1 MQYKAS
7 STAETN
13 FPQTSPMAAGTAP
26 IAVGTRGTVGSL
38 VRREIEYFSK
48 LELDPHGSSSS
59 MKPLGQILGFTSG
72 DSGAHCSKSSFRI
85 LVMTWRRRKRRG
97 SSGSGIGRGFLASM
111 CFAAEVAETN
121 RQNWIPGSVMAGF
134 RSLKSL
140 IQNPKKSRTFVTATA
155 TASSSSISA
164 PLHYSPL
171 SYPLSHPL
179 VRLPSQISRSFLSP
193 LSNWIVP
200 FHGPLFLSFP
210 PWKLSQSSTPLYIV
224 GNGVVLRKIEASLNL
239 NLLGRRPSF
248 PLPLEVGSLSPA
260 PTVVDRRVGLKEG
273 ADDFVN
279 LPNLISMSRLI
290 SGPFLGWM
298 ITNEWYSSAMVG
310 LVISGA
316 TDWLDGYMA
325 RRMKINSV
333 VGSYLDPLADK
344 VLIGSVALALVH
356 KGLLHPGLVGLIVF
370 RDVGLVGGAVY
381 QRASS
386 LGWKWNSWSDFFN
399 LDETRPEKVEPLFIS
414 KLNTVFQLIL
424 VAAVLLQPEFGTQET
439 ESYITYLSC
448 INNSGF
454 HSSIRRPTLEEMT
467 QNDHIGLDRFVSAGV
482 TEMDTEQW
490 MGEFVKKLQVED
502 QEKLELAYGVE
513 IEAEAVCVAFRI
525 IMQYP
530 DVFQFDSS
538 GEFDDTQKEILQN
551 KVVGLLKEACAKLR
565 DKFEY
570 SRQEEDDLDVGEYQ
584 LRRTLVELNEIK
596 KERDPSTQKWS
607 DRVKKEHEELKGM
620 WNQLETNW
628 VQVKTSRQRCDIR
641 AREALLL
648 ERMHERLAL
657 RINEARLKTVN
668 SFSGSGMLQW
678 IDDHVT
684 ELLYTTRKDFK
695 HELTVSPHVVAKA
708 ASPLI
713 DAPPP
718 LSLSEPTLPQNL
730 EQRIAKRVIGQEH
743 VLLAVT
749 AALSRQRPQRRP
761 IGSFLF
767 MCGSGYGRT
776 EMAKSLAG
784 LLFDNKDMIAEFD
797 LAKYSGPN
805 SFSRL
810 VGLLSSYIES
820 GMKRERSEAVKKRP
834 IGLILFDNVDKAH
847 GSIIDILTEIID
859 EVQKF
864 PLKEGLYDD
873 AWETKHN
880 SCYLSLLREAKQHF
894 RPQLLEYVDDVI
906 GIRSLSVQQ
915 LKAVARLQLRDIAS
929 CMTQKGL
936 IIYPSEAALD
946 IIVQRST
953 WLGDRIR
960 GGERIRMWLEENL
973 VPLLFEKLAK
983 NILNEMSIIYI
994 EASVE
999 TNQLSYSWAN
1009 CVHSLEEQ
1017 DVNQLVSL
1025 RDLRLMYRKEK
1036 ERAKNV
1042 YVLRKLHNRLIASAN
1057 AELGYTTAVV
1067 QELVNTIQ
1075 DLVTIPSS
1083 LKSLLDN
1090 PKMAAEAALN
1100 EDEMLIT

>member
-1 MQYKAS
+1 
-7 STAETN
+7 
-13 FPQTSPMAAGTAP
+13 
-26 IAVGTRGTVGSL
+26 
-38 VRREIEYFSK
+38 
-48 LELDPHGSSSS
+48 
-59 MKPLGQILGFTSG
+59 
-72 DSGAHCSKSSFRI
+72 
-85 LVMTWRRRKRRG
+85 
-97 SSGSGIGRGFLASM
+97 
-111 CFAAEVAETN
+111 
-121 RQNWIPGSVMAGF
+121 
-134 RSLKSL
+134 
-140 IQNPKKSRTFVTATA
+140 
-155 TASSSSISA
+155 
-164 PLHYSPL
+164 
-171 SYPLSHPL
+171 
-179 VRLPSQISRSFLSP
+179 
-193 LSNWIVP
+193 
-200 FHGPLFLSFP
+200 
-210 PWKLSQSSTPLYIV
+210 
-224 GNGVVLRKIEASLNL
+224 
-239 NLLGRRPSF
+239 
-248 PLPLEVGSLSPA
+248 
-260 PTVVDRRVGLKEG
+260 
-273 ADDFVN
+273 
-279 LPNLISMSRLI
+279 
-290 SGPFLGWM
+290 
-298 ITNEWYSSAMVG
+298 
-310 LVISGA
+310 
-316 TDWLDGYMA
+316 
-325 RRMKINSV
+325 
-333 VGSYLDPLADK
+333 
-344 VLIGSVALALVH
+344 
-356 KGLLHPGLVGLIVF
+356 
-370 RDVGLVGGAVY
+370 
-381 QRASS
+381 
-386 LGWKWNSWSDFFN
+386 
-399 LDETRPEKVEPLFIS
+399 
-414 KLNTVFQLIL
+414 
-424 VAAVLLQPEFGTQET
+424 
-439 ESYITYLSC
+439 
-448 INNSGF
+448 
-454 HSSIRRPTLEEMT
+454 
-467 QNDHIGLDRFVSAGV
+467 
-482 TEMDTEQW
+482 MDTEQW

-648 ERMHERLAL
+648 ERLHERLAL

-1100 EDEMLIT
+1100 EDEVRQNKRAKT

>member
-1 MQYKAS
+1 
-7 STAETN
+7 
-13 FPQTSPMAAGTAP
+13 
-26 IAVGTRGTVGSL
+26 
-38 VRREIEYFSK
+38 
-48 LELDPHGSSSS
+48 
-59 MKPLGQILGFTSG
+59 
-72 DSGAHCSKSSFRI
+72 
-85 LVMTWRRRKRRG
+85 
-97 SSGSGIGRGFLASM
+97 
-111 CFAAEVAETN
+111 
-121 RQNWIPGSVMAGF
+121 
-134 RSLKSL
+134 
-140 IQNPKKSRTFVTATA
+140 
-155 TASSSSISA
+155 
-164 PLHYSPL
+164 
-171 SYPLSHPL
+171 
-179 VRLPSQISRSFLSP
+179 
-193 LSNWIVP
+193 
-200 FHGPLFLSFP
+200 
-210 PWKLSQSSTPLYIV
+210 
-224 GNGVVLRKIEASLNL
+224 
-239 NLLGRRPSF
+239 
-248 PLPLEVGSLSPA
+248 
-260 PTVVDRRVGLKEG
+260 
-273 ADDFVN
+273 
-279 LPNLISMSRLI
+279 
-290 SGPFLGWM
+290 
-298 ITNEWYSSAMVG
+298 
-310 LVISGA
+310 
-316 TDWLDGYMA
+316 
-325 RRMKINSV
+325 
-333 VGSYLDPLADK
+333 
-344 VLIGSVALALVH
+344 
-356 KGLLHPGLVGLIVF
+356 
-370 RDVGLVGGAVY
+370 
-381 QRASS
+381 
-386 LGWKWNSWSDFFN
+386 
-399 LDETRPEKVEPLFIS
+399 
-414 KLNTVFQLIL
+414 
-424 VAAVLLQPEFGTQET
+424 
-439 ESYITYLSC
+439 
-448 INNSGF
+448 
-454 HSSIRRPTLEEMT
+454 
-467 QNDHIGLDRFVSAGV
+467 
-482 TEMDTEQW
+482 MDTEQW

-502 QEKLELAYGVE
+502 QEQLELAYGVE
-513 IEAEAVCVAFRI
+513 IEAEAVLVAFRI

-538 GEFDDTQKEILQN
+538 GGEFDDTQKEILQN
-551 KVVGLLKEACAKLR
+551 KVVGLLKEACVKLR
-565 DKFEY
+565 DKFDY

-628 VQVKTSRQRCDIR
+628 MQVKTSRQRYDIR
-641 AREALLL
+641 AREVLLL
-648 ERMHERLAL
+648 ERMHERLAF
-657 RINEARLKTVN
+657 RINEARLNMVN

-713 DAPPP
+713 DAPP

-810 VGLLSSYIES
+810 VGLLSSYIEP

-847 GSIIDILTEIID
+847 ESIIDILTEIIGFGHLIDGQGNAVDFTKTLIIMTTNVGCDKYWPWNCKCAD

-864 PLKEGLYDD
+864 PVKEGLYDD

-946 IIVQRST
+946 IIVQSST

-983 NILNEMSIIYI
+983 NILNELSIIYI

-1075 DLVTIPSS
+1075 DLVTISS
-1083 LKSLLDN
+1083 GIKSLLDN
-1090 PKMAAEAALN
+1090 PKMVAEAALN
-1100 EDEMLIT
+1100 EDEVRQNKRAKT

>member
-1 MQYKAS
+1 
-7 STAETN
+7 
-13 FPQTSPMAAGTAP
+13 
-26 IAVGTRGTVGSL
+26 
-38 VRREIEYFSK
+38 
-48 LELDPHGSSSS
+48 
-59 MKPLGQILGFTSG
+59 
-72 DSGAHCSKSSFRI
+72 
-85 LVMTWRRRKRRG
+85 
-97 SSGSGIGRGFLASM
+97 
-111 CFAAEVAETN
+111 
-121 RQNWIPGSVMAGF
+121 
-134 RSLKSL
+134 
-140 IQNPKKSRTFVTATA
+140 
-155 TASSSSISA
+155 
-164 PLHYSPL
+164 
-171 SYPLSHPL
+171 
-179 VRLPSQISRSFLSP
+179 
-193 LSNWIVP
+193 
-200 FHGPLFLSFP
+200 
-210 PWKLSQSSTPLYIV
+210 
-224 GNGVVLRKIEASLNL
+224 
-239 NLLGRRPSF
+239 
-248 PLPLEVGSLSPA
+248 
-260 PTVVDRRVGLKEG
+260 
-273 ADDFVN
+273 
-279 LPNLISMSRLI
+279 
-290 SGPFLGWM
+290 
-298 ITNEWYSSAMVG
+298 
-310 LVISGA
+310 
-316 TDWLDGYMA
+316 
-325 RRMKINSV
+325 
-333 VGSYLDPLADK
+333 
-344 VLIGSVALALVH
+344 
-356 KGLLHPGLVGLIVF
+356 
-370 RDVGLVGGAVY
+370 
-381 QRASS
+381 
-386 LGWKWNSWSDFFN
+386 
-399 LDETRPEKVEPLFIS
+399 
-414 KLNTVFQLIL
+414 
-424 VAAVLLQPEFGTQET
+424 
-439 ESYITYLSC
+439 
-448 INNSGF
+448 
-454 HSSIRRPTLEEMT
+454 
-467 QNDHIGLDRFVSAGV
+467 
-482 TEMDTEQW
+482 
-490 MGEFVKKLQVED
+490 
-502 QEKLELAYGVE
+502 
-513 IEAEAVCVAFRI
+513 
-525 IMQYP
+525 MQYP

-607 DRVKKEHEELKGM
+607 DRVKREHEELKGM

-648 ERMHERLAL
+648 ERLHERLAL

-1100 EDEMLIT
+1100 EDEVRQNKRAKT

>member
-1 MQYKAS
+1 
-7 STAETN
+7 
-13 FPQTSPMAAGTAP
+13 
-26 IAVGTRGTVGSL
+26 
-38 VRREIEYFSK
+38 
-48 LELDPHGSSSS
+48 
-59 MKPLGQILGFTSG
+59 
-72 DSGAHCSKSSFRI
+72 
-85 LVMTWRRRKRRG
+85 
-97 SSGSGIGRGFLASM
+97 
-111 CFAAEVAETN
+111 
-121 RQNWIPGSVMAGF
+121 
-134 RSLKSL
+134 
-140 IQNPKKSRTFVTATA
+140 
-155 TASSSSISA
+155 
-164 PLHYSPL
+164 
-171 SYPLSHPL
+171 
-179 VRLPSQISRSFLSP
+179 
-193 LSNWIVP
+193 
-200 FHGPLFLSFP
+200 
-210 PWKLSQSSTPLYIV
+210 
-224 GNGVVLRKIEASLNL
+224 
-239 NLLGRRPSF
+239 
-248 PLPLEVGSLSPA
+248 
-260 PTVVDRRVGLKEG
+260 
-273 ADDFVN
+273 
-279 LPNLISMSRLI
+279 
-290 SGPFLGWM
+290 
-298 ITNEWYSSAMVG
+298 
-310 LVISGA
+310 
-316 TDWLDGYMA
+316 
-325 RRMKINSV
+325 
-333 VGSYLDPLADK
+333 
-344 VLIGSVALALVH
+344 
-356 KGLLHPGLVGLIVF
+356 
-370 RDVGLVGGAVY
+370 
-381 QRASS
+381 
-386 LGWKWNSWSDFFN
+386 
-399 LDETRPEKVEPLFIS
+399 
-414 KLNTVFQLIL
+414 
-424 VAAVLLQPEFGTQET
+424 
-439 ESYITYLSC
+439 
-448 INNSGF
+448 
-454 HSSIRRPTLEEMT
+454 
-467 QNDHIGLDRFVSAGV
+467 
-482 TEMDTEQW
+482 MDTEQW
-490 MGEFVKKLQVED
+490 MVEFVKKLQVED

-565 DKFEY
+565 DKFEC

-1100 EDEMLIT
+1100 EDEVRQNKRAKT

>member
-1 MQYKAS
+1 
-7 STAETN
+7 
-13 FPQTSPMAAGTAP
+13 
-26 IAVGTRGTVGSL
+26 
-38 VRREIEYFSK
+38 
-48 LELDPHGSSSS
+48 
-59 MKPLGQILGFTSG
+59 
-72 DSGAHCSKSSFRI
+72 
-85 LVMTWRRRKRRG
+85 
-97 SSGSGIGRGFLASM
+97 
-111 CFAAEVAETN
+111 
-121 RQNWIPGSVMAGF
+121 
-134 RSLKSL
+134 
-140 IQNPKKSRTFVTATA
+140 
-155 TASSSSISA
+155 
-164 PLHYSPL
+164 
-171 SYPLSHPL
+171 
-179 VRLPSQISRSFLSP
+179 
-193 LSNWIVP
+193 
-200 FHGPLFLSFP
+200 
-210 PWKLSQSSTPLYIV
+210 
-224 GNGVVLRKIEASLNL
+224 
-239 NLLGRRPSF
+239 
-248 PLPLEVGSLSPA
+248 
-260 PTVVDRRVGLKEG
+260 
-273 ADDFVN
+273 
-279 LPNLISMSRLI
+279 
-290 SGPFLGWM
+290 
-298 ITNEWYSSAMVG
+298 
-310 LVISGA
+310 
-316 TDWLDGYMA
+316 
-325 RRMKINSV
+325 
-333 VGSYLDPLADK
+333 
-344 VLIGSVALALVH
+344 
-356 KGLLHPGLVGLIVF
+356 
-370 RDVGLVGGAVY
+370 
-381 QRASS
+381 
-386 LGWKWNSWSDFFN
+386 
-399 LDETRPEKVEPLFIS
+399 
-414 KLNTVFQLIL
+414 
-424 VAAVLLQPEFGTQET
+424 
-439 ESYITYLSC
+439 
-448 INNSGF
+448 
-454 HSSIRRPTLEEMT
+454 
-467 QNDHIGLDRFVSAGV
+467 
-482 TEMDTEQW
+482 MDTEQW

-820 GMKRERSEAVKKRP
+820 CMKRERSEAVKKRP

-1100 EDEMLIT
+1100 EDEVRQNKRAKT

>member
-1 MQYKAS
+1 
-7 STAETN
+7 
-13 FPQTSPMAAGTAP
+13 
-26 IAVGTRGTVGSL
+26 
-38 VRREIEYFSK
+38 
-48 LELDPHGSSSS
+48 
-59 MKPLGQILGFTSG
+59 
-72 DSGAHCSKSSFRI
+72 
-85 LVMTWRRRKRRG
+85 
-97 SSGSGIGRGFLASM
+97 
-111 CFAAEVAETN
+111 
-121 RQNWIPGSVMAGF
+121 
-134 RSLKSL
+134 
-140 IQNPKKSRTFVTATA
+140 
-155 TASSSSISA
+155 
-164 PLHYSPL
+164 
-171 SYPLSHPL
+171 
-179 VRLPSQISRSFLSP
+179 
-193 LSNWIVP
+193 
-200 FHGPLFLSFP
+200 
-210 PWKLSQSSTPLYIV
+210 
-224 GNGVVLRKIEASLNL
+224 
-239 NLLGRRPSF
+239 
-248 PLPLEVGSLSPA
+248 
-260 PTVVDRRVGLKEG
+260 
-273 ADDFVN
+273 
-279 LPNLISMSRLI
+279 
-290 SGPFLGWM
+290 
-298 ITNEWYSSAMVG
+298 
-310 LVISGA
+310 
-316 TDWLDGYMA
+316 
-325 RRMKINSV
+325 
-333 VGSYLDPLADK
+333 
-344 VLIGSVALALVH
+344 
-356 KGLLHPGLVGLIVF
+356 
-370 RDVGLVGGAVY
+370 
-381 QRASS
+381 
-386 LGWKWNSWSDFFN
+386 
-399 LDETRPEKVEPLFIS
+399 
-414 KLNTVFQLIL
+414 
-424 VAAVLLQPEFGTQET
+424 
-439 ESYITYLSC
+439 
-448 INNSGF
+448 
-454 HSSIRRPTLEEMT
+454 
-467 QNDHIGLDRFVSAGV
+467 
-482 TEMDTEQW
+482 MDTEQW

-810 VGLLSSYIES
+810 IGLLSSYIES

-1042 YVLRKLHNRLIASAN
+1042 YVLRKLHNRLIAGAN

-1100 EDEMLIT
+1100 EDEVRQNKRAKT

>member
-1 MQYKAS
+1 
-7 STAETN
+7 
-13 FPQTSPMAAGTAP
+13 MAAATAP
-26 IAVGTRGTVGSL
+26 IAIGTRGTVGSL
-38 VRREIEYFSK
+38 VRKEIEYFSK
-48 LELDPHGSSSS
+48 IELDRHGSSSS
-59 MKPLGQILGFTSG
+59 MKPLGQILGLTSG
-72 DSGAHCSKSSFRI
+72 G
-85 LVMTWRRRKRRG
+85 
-97 SSGSGIGRGFLASM
+97 SGSHCGKSE
-111 CFAAEVAETN
+111 CFNSA
-121 RQNWIPGSVMAGF
+121 MAVF
-134 RSLKSL
+134 RSLKAL
-140 IQNPKKSRTFVTATA
+140 IQNPKKSSRTFLTA

-171 SYPLSHPL
+171 SYPLSYPL
-179 VRLPSQISRSFLSP
+179 FRLPSQISRTFLSP
-193 LSNWIVP
+193 LTNWIVP
-200 FHGPLFLSFP
+200 FHGPLFLSRP
-210 PWKLSQSSTPLYIV
+210 PWKLSQSSTPLYLG
-224 GNGVVLRKIEASLNL
+224 GNGIVLRKIEASLQL
-239 NLLGRRPSF
+239 NLLRRKPSF
-248 PLPLEVGSLSPA
+248 SLPLEVGSLSPA
-260 PTVVDRRVGLKEG
+260 PTVVDRGVGLKDVS
-273 ADDFVN
+273 DDFVN
-279 LPNLISMSRLI
+279 LPNMISMSRLI
-290 SGPFLGWM
+290 SGPLLGWM

-310 LVISGA
+310 LAISGA
-316 TDWLDGYMA
+316 SDWLDGYMA

-344 VLIGSVALALVH
+344 VLIGCVALALVH
-356 KGLLHPGLVGLIVF
+356 KGLIHPGLVGLIVF

-386 LGWKWNSWSDFFN
+386 LAWKWNSWSDFFN
-399 LDETRPEKVEPLFIS
+399 LDGTRPEKVEPLFIS
-414 KLNTVFQLIL
+414 KLNTVFQSIL

-439 ESYITYLSC
+439 QSYITYLSWLVA
-448 INNSGF
+448 STTVASTAAYGAQ
-454 HSSIRRPTLEEMT
+454 HLGRSALSDP
-467 QNDHIGLDRFVSAGV
+467 NDHIGLGRFVSAGV
-482 TEMDTEQW
+482 AEMGTEQW

-513 IEAEAVCVAFRI
+513 IEAEAVVVASRI

-530 DVFQFDSS
+530 DVFQFNSS
-538 GEFDDTQKEILQN
+538 GGEFDDTRKEILQN
-551 KVVGLLKEACAKLR
+551 KVVELLEEACVKLR
-565 DKFEY
+565 HKFEY

-584 LRRTLVELNEIK
+584 LHRTLVELNEIK

-607 DRVKKEHEELKGM
+607 DRLTKEHEELKVM
-620 WNQLETNW
+620 WNQLEMNW
-628 VQVKTSRQRCDIR
+628 MQVKTSRQRYDIR

-648 ERMHERLAL
+648 ERMHEGLVFC
-657 RINEARLKTVN
+657 INEARLKMVN
-668 SFSGSGMLQW
+668 SFSGMLQW

-718 LSLSEPTLPQNL
+718 LLLSEPTLPKNL
-730 EQRIAKRVIGQEH
+730 EQRIAKRVVGQEH
-743 VLLAVT
+743 VLLAIT
-749 AALSRQRPQRRP
+749 AALSKQRPEQRP

-767 MCGSGYGRT
+767 ICGSGYGRT

-810 VGLLSSYIES
+810 VGLLSSHVEP

-834 IGLILFDNVDKAH
+834 IGVILFDNVDKAH
-847 GSIIDILTEIID
+847 ESVIDILTEIIGFGHLIDGQGNIVDFTKTLIIMTTNVGCDKYWPWNCKCAD

-864 PLKEGLYDD
+864 PVKEGLYDD
-873 AWETKHN
+873 EWETKHN
-880 SCYLSLLREAKQHF
+880 LCYLSLLREAKQHF
-894 RPQLLEYVDDVI
+894 RPQLLEYLDDVI

-946 IIVQRST
+946 IIIQRST

-983 NILNEMSIIYI
+983 TGLNELSIIYI

-999 TNQLSYSWAN
+999 TNHLSYSWAN
-1009 CVHSLEEQ
+1009 CGHSLDEQ
-1017 DVNQLVSL
+1017 NMNQLIYL

-1057 AELGYTTAVV
+1057 AELGHVTAVV
-1067 QELVNTIQ
+1067 QELVNTVH
-1075 DLVTIPSS
+1075 DLVTIPSGI
-1083 LKSLLDN
+1083 KSLLDN
-1090 PKMAAEAALN
+1090 PKMVAEAALN
-1100 EDEMLIT
+1100 EDEVRQNKRAKT

>member
-1 MQYKAS
+1 
-7 STAETN
+7 
-13 FPQTSPMAAGTAP
+13 
-26 IAVGTRGTVGSL
+26 
-38 VRREIEYFSK
+38 
-48 LELDPHGSSSS
+48 
-59 MKPLGQILGFTSG
+59 
-72 DSGAHCSKSSFRI
+72 
-85 LVMTWRRRKRRG
+85 
-97 SSGSGIGRGFLASM
+97 
-111 CFAAEVAETN
+111 
-121 RQNWIPGSVMAGF
+121 
-134 RSLKSL
+134 
-140 IQNPKKSRTFVTATA
+140 
-155 TASSSSISA
+155 
-164 PLHYSPL
+164 
-171 SYPLSHPL
+171 
-179 VRLPSQISRSFLSP
+179 
-193 LSNWIVP
+193 
-200 FHGPLFLSFP
+200 
-210 PWKLSQSSTPLYIV
+210 
-224 GNGVVLRKIEASLNL
+224 
-239 NLLGRRPSF
+239 
-248 PLPLEVGSLSPA
+248 
-260 PTVVDRRVGLKEG
+260 
-273 ADDFVN
+273 
-279 LPNLISMSRLI
+279 
-290 SGPFLGWM
+290 
-298 ITNEWYSSAMVG
+298 
-310 LVISGA
+310 
-316 TDWLDGYMA
+316 
-325 RRMKINSV
+325 
-333 VGSYLDPLADK
+333 
-344 VLIGSVALALVH
+344 
-356 KGLLHPGLVGLIVF
+356 
-370 RDVGLVGGAVY
+370 
-381 QRASS
+381 
-386 LGWKWNSWSDFFN
+386 
-399 LDETRPEKVEPLFIS
+399 
-414 KLNTVFQLIL
+414 
-424 VAAVLLQPEFGTQET
+424 
-439 ESYITYLSC
+439 
-448 INNSGF
+448 
-454 HSSIRRPTLEEMT
+454 
-467 QNDHIGLDRFVSAGV
+467 
-482 TEMDTEQW
+482 MDTEQW

-1100 EDEMLIT
+1100 EDEVRQNKRAKT